1 MESILA
7 PSQVTDFIN
16 QRISKFDSSS
26 SSASSGNSSN
36 GAKNAYRSQSH
47 NLTYSSASY
56 FLGGLARPTELTS
69 CARQCL
75 NRFAPT
81 VSTCL

>member
-7 PSQVTDFIN
+7 PSQVSDFIN

-36 GAKNAYRSQSH
+36 GAKNAYRSSSH
-47 NLTYSSASY
+47 NLTYSSANY
-56 FLGGLARPTELTS
+56 FLSGSLARPLELST

-75 NRFAPT
+75 NGYP
-81 VSTCL
+81 VSIQV